1 MSTTKRCTLENG
13 VCRVLDGVSRITVDC
28 FEGCKDE
35 MVKLCLPKSVKVIT
49 GKAFEDCNRLA
60 EFEVAEGSTKFQVE
74 NGCLMGKDGTLVRA
88 PMGRPVEIP
97 AGTTKIGDYAFFRT
111 KLTAVRLPA
120 SVTEIGTCAFAYS
133 ALAQVDPLPE
143 GLTVIKDFAF
153 RWCSLKEVTVP
164 ESVRQIGEGVFGE
177 NYGLR
182 LDLRCRACS
191 CGWLVGYPDK
201 KRKWIRILLPRHISV
216 SGELTKDVRPAVIAG
231 FAELY
236 VQGELEGDRSND
248 LRYIRNKRKEL
259 YPLALEDGNVLRLM
273 EAEQIIPARDIDE
286 LIRTAAE
293 RGQQDVAA
301 ELEIYK
307 NEVLGGS
314 AQVEQE
320 RRKAERLAKR
330 PALGKMPE
338 EERMRVLQAFV
349 RRRRTGEAI
358 PEEEAQAC
366 LSYLR
371 RNRRKLACAGPEYP
385 ELFHFLLQEEMLT
398 KEEFPEVLE
407 AVQQAGDTELVA
419 AALDYQN
426 RRFAAGAPDA
436 ALGGMDLLSGSV
448 LTVKEAK
455 LSWQYEKT
463 EGGELRILG
472 YKGRKTAVEVPQ
484 MIGKDWVTRIGDYA
498 FSPNAKRL
506 TEDQRTIRA
515 QISSILIPEGVV
527 EVGAH
532 AFDQCRKL
540 REVVLPATLEKLGP
554 GAENVWSGR
563 GEIKNPFHLC
573 PSLENLVVADG
584 NRSYRMEGPLFLART
599 EGGEELLTRIGP
611 VTGHVVIP
619 EGSTDLPEACFSGC
633 SGITGLTLP
642 GTLRKIGEKAF
653 SDCTA
658 LTEVVIPGSV
668 ERILSDAFEN
678 CTALER
684 VTLEEGVR
692 SLYFGVFRG
701 CASLTSIALPAS
713 ILEFKQSALSE
724 YLQAWSISPDHPTLS
739 IEGPLLLDKD
749 RRVVYD
755 CLYSASGA
763 LTVPETV
770 QEISYR
776 AFESCG
782 RLSQVTLPDS
792 VKKLGDG
799 LFTDCSQ
806 LTRVVLPKKVN
817 AIGEHFFSRCVSLR
831 EVILP
836 ERAISIGKRVFFA
849 CQSLEHLTLPEGPK
863 KIPEDAFRA
872 CKSLRELTLP
882 ESVRTIDWGAFQS
895 CEALTD
901 LTIPAGVT
909 RIEDGAFDDC
919 PNLTIHAPAGSYA
932 ETYAK
937 ENNIRFEAE

>member
-1 MSTTKRCTLENG
+1 MSETKRCTLENG
-13 VCRVLDGVSRITVDC
+13 VCRVLEGVSRVTVDC

-35 MVKLCLPKSVKVIT
+35 MVKLCLPKSVKIIT

-60 EFEVAEGSTKFQVE
+60 EFEVAEGNTKFRVE

-111 KLTAVRLPA
+111 GLTTVRLPA
-120 SVTEIGTCAFAYS
+120 SVTEIGNWAFACS

-164 ESVRQIGEGVFGE
+164 ESVRQIGEGVFGQ

-191 CGWLVGYPDK
+191 CGWLVSYPDK
-201 KRKWIRILLPRHISV
+201 KREQIRILLPRHISI
-216 SGELTKDVRPAVIAG
+216 SGELTKDMRPAVIAG

-236 VQGELEGDRSND
+236 VRGELEGDRSND
-248 LRYIRNKRKEL
+248 LRYIRNKRKEF

-301 ELEIYK
+301 ELEVYK

-338 EERMRVLQAFV
+338 EERMRVLQTFV

-436 ALGGMDLLSGSV
+436 ALGGMDLLSDSV

-484 MIGKDWVTRIGDYA
+484 VIGKDRVTRIGDYA

-506 TEDQRTIRA
+506 TEDQRTVRA

-554 GAENVWSGR
+554 GAENFWSGQ
-563 GEIKNPFHLC
+563 GESKDPFHLC

-599 EGGEELLTRIGP
+599 EGGEELLTHIGP

-619 EGSTDLPEACFSGC
+619 EGSTDLPEECFSGC

-668 ERILSDAFEN
+668 ERIDQAAFEN

-684 VTLEEGVR
+684 VTLEEGVGY
-692 SLYFGVFRG
+692 LDIGAFQG
-701 CASLTSIALPAS
+701 CTSLTSIT
-713 ILEFKQSALSE
+713 I
-724 YLQAWSISPDHPTLS
+724 
-739 IEGPLLLDKD
+739 
-749 RRVVYD
+749 
-755 CLYSASGA
+755 
-763 LTVPETV
+763 PESV
-770 QEISYR
+770 REIGGH
-776 AFESCG
+776 AFENCTGLTEVTISKGVKTISWGAFAGCTG
-782 RLSQVTLPDS
+782 LTSVTIPESVTEIGEGVFSGCMGLTHIEIAPGNKQFSVENGLMTSQKRHCVLFAMGSLTSVTIPEGVTEIGGGAFAGCTGLTSVTIPDS
-792 VKKLGDG
+792 VKK
-799 LFTDCSQ
+799 
-806 LTRVVLPKKVN
+806 
-817 AIGEHFFSRCVSLR
+817 IGE
-831 EVILP
+831 E
-836 ERAISIGKRVFFA
+836 
-849 CQSLEHLTLPEGPK
+849 
-863 KIPEDAFRA
+863 AFRD
-872 CKSLRELTLP
+872 CTGLT
-882 ESVRTIDWGAFQS
+882 SV
-895 CEALTD
+895 
-901 LTIPAGVT
+901 TIPASVKKIGWST
-909 RIEDGAFDDC
+909 FKNC
-919 PNLTIHAPAGSYA
+919 KNLTIHAPARSSAAQHAREY
-932 ETYAK
+932 
-937 ENNIRFEAE
+937 NIRFEVE